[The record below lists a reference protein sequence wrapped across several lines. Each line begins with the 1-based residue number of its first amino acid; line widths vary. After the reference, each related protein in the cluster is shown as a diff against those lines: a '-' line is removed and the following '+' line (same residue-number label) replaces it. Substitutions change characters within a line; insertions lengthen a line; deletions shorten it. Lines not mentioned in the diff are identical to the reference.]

1 MLRSLLAAV
10 SLFALALCT
19 TATGA
24 QGVQLRQQGE
34 ATQLVIDGA
43 PFLMLAGELGNS
55 SASDLDY
62 LRPRWATLEALHLN
76 TVLAPVY
83 WELVEPEEGAFDFSL
98 VDGLIRQA
106 REHDMRL
113 VLLWFGSWKN
123 SMSSY
128 APAWVKRDQARFPRA
143 EGSDGRGFEIL
154 SPFSSANRD
163 ADARAF
169 AALMR
174 HLREIDRRRHTV
186 LMVQVENEI
195 GMIPEARDHSAAADA
210 EFAGPVP
217 GELMQYLARHRD
229 GLAPALRARW
239 EAHGARTSG
248 SWEHVFGEGPA
259 TEEIFM
265 AWHFA
270 RYTEAVAAAGQ
281 AEYDLPMYV
290 NAALIRPGYAPGA
303 YPSAGPLPQV
313 FDVWRAG
320 APSIDFLAPDIY
332 FPNFVEWARAYD
344 VPGNAFFVPET
355 GRQPAA
361 TPANAFY
368 AFGAHGALGFS
379 PFAIE
384 DFAADDPL
392 GQAYDVLAGL
402 APLILEHQGKDTLA
416 GVRPAVAFDG
426 TVDDAPAELR
436 FASHTLRV
444 AFVDPFTPREEQ
456 DVAAHGGLIIQL
468 GPQEYVV
475 AGKGLTVTF
484 RAGQGMV
491 GIEQIREGRFVAGR
505 WVPGRVLNGDQSHQG
520 RHLRLPPDA
529 FGIQRVRLYRYR

>member
-34 ATQLVIDGA
+34 ATQLVVDGA

-143 EGSDGRGFEIL
+143 EGSDGRGLEIL
-154 SPFSSANRD
+154 SPFSAANRA

-169 AALMR
+169 AALLR

-217 GELMQYLARHRD
+217 GELMQYLASHRD

-248 SWEHVFGEGPA
+248 TWEHVFGAGPA

-368 AFGAHGALGFS
+368 AFGAHGAMGFS

-392 GQAYDVLAGL
+392 GDAYAVLAGL

-426 TVDDAPAELR
+426 TVDETPAEVR
-436 FASHTLRV
+436 MGAHTLHV

-468 GPQEYVV
+468 GPEEYLV

-491 GIEQIREGRFVAGR
+491 GIEQIREGRFVDGR
-505 WVPGRVLNGDQSHQG
+505 WAPGRVLNGDQSHQG

-529 FGIQRVRLYRYR
+529 FGIERVRLYRYR